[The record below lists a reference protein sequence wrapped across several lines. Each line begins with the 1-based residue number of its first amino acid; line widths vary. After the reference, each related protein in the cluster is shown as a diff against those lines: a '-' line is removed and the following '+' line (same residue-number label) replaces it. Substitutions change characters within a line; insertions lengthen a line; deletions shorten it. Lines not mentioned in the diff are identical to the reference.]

1 MQRVSAVPVMAAM
14 AAVFFLSCLV
24 ACGGSST
31 ANTTATQLILNP
43 TTFSL
48 NQGAVGTLSVTAE
61 NSAGTIVPADI
72 TFTSSNTSVATV
84 STGGLICAG
93 QWDSVFINCTPN
105 GGVGQVTITATS
117 NNNITGTATAYI
129 HEQVDQVQAV
139 LANNC
144 TSMGQAVSV
153 SGQAFSTTA
162 PGCSLSAPCNIT
174 STVGP
179 FAFGSN
185 DTTIVASS
193 SGIVSTFNSTTNSPT
208 YSSGGTISGTSGQT
222 CNLSNF
228 VGVNGATATVALTS
242 ANTIA
247 SGTHLTITA
256 PGSGGTT
263 PPTTATLS
271 NGSATCSGTATVI
284 TSLTNGVLTAEVP
297 GVTTVFASVS
307 GVNSVGAPYETCRV
321 AQIMVTNATSGQ
333 TSFTLNP
340 GGTQPLTAD
349 VYDSTGRYITPT
361 LAWGSSSTA
370 AATVAASGSVS
381 NPGTITAVAPGTAY
395 ITASCSFPSCNRF
408 VPAQYS
414 QNIVTAT
421 VTGTTGTLVYAASTN
436 SLMLV
441 PFNIA
446 TDTPGTAITLPAYPN
461 SIAADPAGVSVYLGT
476 NSSGLMAVNVSSG
489 GVTTYA
495 VNGPIVAVSPDGQYL
510 LISDP
515 AGAVRYFDVA
525 TPAVTGSA
533 PGYTTTSSA
542 YTPDSQSNQWIN
554 GTNLGVGLQSAF
566 SGLVSLGYTANA
578 LDISAPGGLT
588 YITSASSREINVL
601 STCNQAENPT
611 LPANAPTLIAKL
623 PNGTGAVAA
632 DPPDIDVVTTPL
644 PYNAGCPVTTQ
655 STLVAYPLVQ
665 TGSFTAQQI
674 FVTSDSTRAW
684 IVSDLPEL
692 LTFDLSNLTPA
703 TVALTGSPTPYN
715 GGVTL
720 DGANVYVGT
729 SDGTVHRISTSAMA
743 DITQI
748 PVSLKDANGNVT
760 PPNLVVV
767 VP

>member
-1 MQRVSAVPVMAAM
+1 M
-14 AAVFFLSCLV
+14 
-24 ACGGSST
+24 
-31 ANTTATQLILNP
+31 
-43 TTFSL
+43 
-48 NQGAVGTLSVTAE
+48 
-61 NSAGTIVPADI
+61 
-72 TFTSSNTSVATV
+72 
-84 STGGLICAG
+84 
-93 QWDSVFINCTPN
+93 
-105 GGVGQVTITATS
+105 
-117 NNNITGTATAYI
+117 
-129 HEQVDQVQAV
+129 
-139 LANNC
+139 
-144 TSMGQAVSV
+144 
-153 SGQAFSTTA
+153 
-162 PGCSLSAPCNIT
+162 
-174 STVGP
+174 
-179 FAFGSN
+179 
-185 DTTIVASS
+185 
-193 SGIVSTFNSTTNSPT
+193 
-208 YSSGGTISGTSGQT
+208 
-222 CNLSNF
+222 
-228 VGVNGATATVALTS
+228 TS

-256 PGSGGTT
+256 SGSGGTT
-263 PPTTATLS
+263 PPTTATLT
-271 NGSATCSGTATVI
+271 NGSATCSGTATVV
-284 TSLTNGVLTAEVP
+284 TSLTNGVLTAEIP
-297 GVTTVFASVS
+297 GVTTVFASVA

-361 LAWGSSSTA
+361 LTWGSSATA
-370 AATVAASGSVS
+370 AATVAATGSVS

-395 ITASCSFPSCNRF
+395 ITASCSFPDCNRF

-414 QNIVTAT
+414 QNIVTAA

-476 NSSGLMAVNVSSG
+476 NSSGLFAVNVSSG
-489 GVTTYA
+489 AVTTYA
-495 VNGPIVAVSPDGQYL
+495 VNGTIVAVSPDGQYL

-542 YTPDSQSNQWIN
+542 YTPDSKSNQWIN
-554 GTNLGVGLQSAF
+554 GTNLGVGLQTAF
-566 SGLVSLGYTANA
+566 SGLVPLGYTANA

-588 YITSASSREINVL
+588 YITSASSREIDVL
-601 STCNQAENPT
+601 SSCNQAQTQT

-623 PNGTGAVAA
+623 PNGTGAVVA
-632 DPPDIDVVTTPL
+632 DSPDIDVVTTPL
-644 PYNAGCPVTTQ
+644 PYNAGCPITTQ
-655 STLVAYPLVQ
+655 STLATYDLGA
-665 TGSFTAQQI
+665 GSFTARQI
-674 FVTSDSTRAW
+674 FISSDSTRAW
-684 IVSDLPEL
+684 IVSNLPEL
-692 LTFDLSNLTPA
+692 LTFNLSNQSPA

-743 DITQI
+743 DLTQI
-748 PVSLKDANGNVT
+748 PVSLKDANGNIT